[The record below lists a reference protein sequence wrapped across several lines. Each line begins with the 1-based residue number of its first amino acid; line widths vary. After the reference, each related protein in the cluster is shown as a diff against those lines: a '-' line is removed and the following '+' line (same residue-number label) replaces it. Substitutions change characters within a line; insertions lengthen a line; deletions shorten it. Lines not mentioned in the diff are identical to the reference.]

1 MSKIDYKLWAKYI
14 NILSKN
20 IVKKNF
26 YLLELSGGTGKL
38 ASILYNKSKK
48 YVLCDLSKEM
58 LIQSKTTIIPRVC
71 CSNLSLPFKRKF
83 NLIIMT
89 FDSINYFLT
98 KKQLLQF
105 FSQIFNILENDGIF
119 LFDASMLQNSINSLK
134 KLNRNG
140 IIDKISYIQKS
151 NFNIKTKIHT
161 NKFLIRNGNK
171 YFKEIHKQKIYSL
184 TDFLDILDHSGL
196 YASHCYEAFSF
207 QKASENSERV
217 QFVVR
222 KKNVNF

>member
-1 MSKIDYKLWAKYI
+1 MNKIDYRLWAKYI
-14 NILSKN
+14 NTLSKTN
-20 IVKKNF
+20 IKKNC

-38 ASILYNKSKK
+38 ASILYNEFKK

-58 LIQSKTTIIPRVC
+58 LMQNKTTIIPSVC

-98 KKQLLQF
+98 KKQLLHF

-119 LFDASMLQNSINSLK
+119 LFDASMLRNSINSLK

-140 IIDKISYIQKS
+140 IIDGISYIQKS
-151 NFNIKTKIHT
+151 DFNIKTKIHT

-171 YFKEIHKQKIYSL
+171 YFKETHKQKIYSV
-184 TDFLDILDHSGL
+184 TDFLNIFDRSNL
-196 YASHCYEAFSF
+196 YASNCYEAFSF
-207 QKASENSERV
+207 KKASENSERI

-222 KKNVNF
+222 KKNVKS